1 MQSNDIKNVLY
12 FVLIVDENEVNSFHE
27 NLHKALKSISDK
39 AQDIS
44 GKDNVINEDELAKMF
59 LNLSGDNVPCSSED
73 SKDGGDGIL
82 PLMNSIVE
90 NLLSKDFL
98 YPTLADLSSKVITS
112 FLRSFVIINFI
123 YTLV

>member
-1 MQSNDIKNVLY
+1 M
-12 FVLIVDENEVNSFHE
+12 FIVEGDDGNSFHE
-27 NLHKALKSISDK
+27 NLHKALKSISEK

-59 LNLSGDNVPCSSED
+59 LNLSEDNAPGARD
-73 SKDGGDGIL
+73 DAKDGGGVNIL

-98 YPTLADLSSKVITS
+98 YPTLVDLSSKVI
-112 FLRSFVIINFI
+112 FDDPL
-123 YTLV
+123 L